1 MSTIAVSKDVLLW
14 ALDRSGQTIGDVL
27 PVFPR
32 LPDWISGDR
41 EPTIRQ
47 LEDFARTT
55 HTPLGFLFL
64 PKPPEERMP
73 IPHYRTADGGGPQR
87 PSAELLDT
95 IYAMQLRQAWMRDD
109 VKDQGQEPLPF
120 VRSACVGD
128 PPEAVAQKMRQLL
141 RFKENWAEGERT
153 WTDALRRLRE
163 AIEEARI
170 LVVVNGIVGNNTHR
184 KLNPGEF
191 RGFVLVDDYAPL
203 MFVNNADG
211 KAAQMFT
218 LAHEL
223 VHIFFGSSAA
233 FDLRQLMPA
242 QDKTEQACNK
252 VAAEFLV
259 PGSRLHEAW
268 PVVRDDGEPFQTLA
282 RRFKVSEIVVAR
294 RALDLGLIGQEAFF
308 AFYKDHFAKERRRSD
323 ETSGGGDFYLNQSLR
338 VGTRF
343 GTAVVRAV
351 KEGRLGYTEAYRM
364 TGLYGKTFEHF
375 AASLVIRVA

>member
-1 MSTIAVSKDVLLW
+1 MSTVVVSKDVLLW
-14 ALDRSGQTIGDVL
+14 ALDRSGQAIEDVL
-27 PVFPR
+27 PVFPKLR
-32 LPDWISGDR
+32 DWISGGKQ
-41 EPTIRQ
+41 PTLCQ
-47 LEDFARTT
+47 LEKFAKAT

-64 PKPPEERMP
+64 PQPPEERMP
-73 IPHYRTADGGGPQR
+73 IPHYRTSAGGHAQR

-120 VRSACVGD
+120 VRSARVGAS
-128 PPEAVAQKMRQLL
+128 PEAVARKMRQLL
-141 RFKENWAEGERT
+141 GFKENWAEGERT

-163 AIEEARI
+163 AIEEAHI

-184 KLNPGEF
+184 KLDPGEF
-191 RGFVLVDDYAPL
+191 RGFVLVDEYAPL
-203 MFVNNADG
+203 VFVNNSDG

-223 VHIFFGSSAA
+223 AHIFFGSSAA

-242 QDKTEQACNK
+242 QDKIEQMCNRM
-252 VAAEFLV
+252 AAEFLV
-259 PGSRLHEAW
+259 PERLLHEAW
-268 PVVRDDGEPFQTLA
+268 PDVSNDVEPFQSLA
-282 RRFKVSEIVVAR
+282 RRFKVSEIVAAR
-294 RALDLGLIGQEAFF
+294 RALDLRLIGREAFF
-308 AFYKDHFAKERRRSD
+308 KFYNEYLAKERRRSD
-323 ETSGGGDFYLNQSLR
+323 EASGGGDFYLNQHMR

-343 GTAVVRAV
+343 VTAVVRAV

-375 AASLVIRVA
+375 AASFVVGGV

>member
-1 MSTIAVSKDVLLW
+1 MSTVAVSEDILRW
-14 ALDRSGQTIGDVL
+14 ALDRSGQTIEDVL
-27 PVFPR
+27 PGFPR
-32 LPDWISGDR
+32 LRDWISG
-41 EPTIRQ
+41 EKQPTLHQ
-47 LEDFARTT
+47 LEGFARTT

-73 IPHYRTADGGGPQR
+73 IPHFRTADRERPHR

-95 IYAMQLRQAWMRDD
+95 IHTMQLRQAWMRDD

-120 VRSACVGD
+120 VRSARVGD
-128 PPEAVAQKMRQLL
+128 PPEAVAKKMRQLL
-141 RFKENWAEGERT
+141 GFEENWAKGEKT

-170 LVVVNGIVGNNTHR
+170 LVQLNGIVGNSTHR
-184 KLNPGEF
+184 KLDPAEF

-203 MFVNNADG
+203 VFVNNSDG

-223 VHIFFGSSAA
+223 AHVFFGSSAA

-242 QDKTEQACNK
+242 QDKTEHACNQ

-259 PGSRLHEAW
+259 SETLLRKAW
-268 PVVRDDGEPFQTLA
+268 PAVKDDDEPFQAIA
-282 RRFKVSEIVVAR
+282 RQFKVSEIVAAR
-294 RALDLGLIGQEAFF
+294 RALDLGLIDRKAFF
-308 AFYKDHFAKERRRSD
+308 EFYETYRAIERRKSD
-323 ETSGGGDFYLNQSLR
+323 EAPGGGDFYLNQNLR

-343 GTAVVRAV
+343 GAAVVRAV
-351 KEGRLGYTEAYRM
+351 KEGRLAYTEAYRM
-364 TGLYGKTFEHF
+364 TGLYGKTFERF
-375 AASLVIRVA
+375 AAPLIVRGA